1 MNAESIRK
9 EIHDLKNAIPSKQDD
24 LSIYDRMQIYEEIFG
39 STELAAYK
47 KAMAE
52 GRQEDAL
59 NIYLQI
65 PEDRAELFM
74 NCYEW
79 DVNYFDKLDAE
90 LKESAGD

>member
-1 MNAESIRK
+1 MNTESIKR
-9 EIHDLKNAIPSKQDD
+9 EIMDLKNSIPLKQDD

-39 STELAAYK
+39 SPELAAYK

-59 NIYLQI
+59 NIYRQI

-74 NCYEW
+74 NCYELE
-79 DVNYFDKLDAE
+79 VNYFDKIDAE

>member
-9 EIHDLKNAIPSKQDD
+9 EIKDLKNAIPLKQDD

-39 STELAAYK
+39 SPELAAYK

-79 DVNYFDKLDAE
+79 EVNYFDKLDAE
-90 LKESAGD
+90 VNESAGD

>member
-1 MNAESIRK
+1 MMNAESIRK

-59 NIYLQI
+59 NIYMQI

-90 LKESAGD
+90 LKESG